1 MENEKWVKI
10 DNFDYYISN
19 YGNVKNKDGKL
30 RKLKMDR
37 YGYLTIGLWKKGK
50 AKYFTVHRLVAIH
63 FIENP
68 ENKPQVNH
76 IDENKTNN
84 YYANL
89 EWVTVKENI
98 NHGTRNARVREAETG
113 SKNHASREV
122 VGINIETNEIKEY
135 KFISESKKDG
145 FCSTSIT
152 ECCQYNHNPEEY
164 VKRRKWRRL
173 MHKGYRWF
181 YKEDFK
187 G

>member
-37 YGYLTIGLWKKGK
+37 YGYLTIGLWKNGK

-76 IDENKTNN
+76 IDGNKLNN
-84 YYANL
+84 NINNL
-89 EWVTVKENI
+89 EWNTAGENTYHAYKNNLIKHYNRKI
-98 NHGTRNARVREAETG
+98 NQYDLDGNFIKTWDSAKDV
-113 SKNHASREV
+113 
-122 VGINIETNEIKEY
+122 EIKTN
-135 KFISESKKDG
+135 IHNSAI
-145 FCSTSIT
+145 CN
-152 ECCQYNHNPEEY
+152 CCKNKRKTAGGYIWKY
-164 VKRRKWRRL
+164 V
-173 MHKGYRWF
+173 
-181 YKEDFK
+181 D
-187 G
+187 